1 VVGDGRRGLPREH
14 NVLKHLLGVMAAALG
29 CLWGG
34 PAWALPPLEVLHT
47 TAAEELHVW
56 WRAGELMVAQ
66 SKAPGSAVRWPLDP
80 GRSGQLPAVLVGWTP
95 FGQTC
100 STPPEARTT
109 LDGAPAVARVEGSAE
124 LPVIT
129 LSRDGTRVAQ
139 GPLGQPA
146 TVCALT
152 LVEADAVPGP
162 ELLVLW
168 RMDGPARTLRGLTV
182 MRVPQTAR

>member
-1 VVGDGRRGLPREH
+1 MTSDQERAPLREN
-14 NVLKHLLGVMAAALG
+14 NVMTVIRNLFALALIA
-29 CLWGG
+29 LWG
-34 PAWALPPLEVLHT
+34 ADAQALPPLEVLHS

-66 SKAPGSAVRWPLDP
+66 SKAPGSPARWPLDP
-80 GRSGQLPAVLVGWTP
+80 GRAGQLPAVLVGWTP
-95 FGQTC
+95 VGQTC
-100 STPPEARTT
+100 GAPPEARAT

-129 LSRDGTRVAQ
+129 LSRDGARVAQ
-139 GPLGQPA
+139 GALGQPA
-146 TVCALT
+146 TVCAMA

-168 RMDGPARTLRGLTV
+168 RLDGPSRPLRGLTV